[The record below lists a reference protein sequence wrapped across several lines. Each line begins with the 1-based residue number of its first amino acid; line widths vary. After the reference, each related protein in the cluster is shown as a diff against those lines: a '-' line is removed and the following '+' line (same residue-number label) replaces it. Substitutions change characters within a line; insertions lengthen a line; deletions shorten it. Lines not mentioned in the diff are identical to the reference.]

1 VFAFARRHVPG
12 DVGFAHVGRVDRGI
26 AVLRKLFD
34 DRDQRRTDVD
44 LKVHS
49 SEDRAESPVFVRTDA
64 RKRER
69 VVVDEFA
76 REIDEFVFLDNGV
89 LSGHW

>member
-1 VFAFARRHVPG
+1 M
-12 DVGFAHVGRVDRGI
+12 
-26 AVLRKLFD
+26 AVSPSSENSSMIVIK
-34 DRDQRRTDVD
+34 RRTDVD

-49 SEDRAESPVFVRTDA
+49 SEDCAESPVFVRTDA